1 MGGPHERRF
10 HGAADRLRSPER
22 LALLQVPEVTRLS
35 LEGSRIRSVL
45 DAGTGTGVFA
55 EAFAGQALRVTGID
69 TNEELLR
76 EARAAVPG
84 VEFRRAVL
92 EQLPF
97 RERSFDLV
105 FLGHVLHEADDP
117 LKALREARRVARD
130 RVVILEWPYRAEA
143 QGPPLHQR
151 LPAER
156 IQGLAA
162 AAGYSSAERL
172 ELEHM
177 VLFRLVP

>member
-1 MGGPHERRF
+1 MGGRHERRF
-10 HGAADRLRSPER
+10 HGEAQRLRSPER

-45 DAGTGTGVFA
+45 DAGTGTGIFA
-55 EAFAGQALRVTGID
+55 EAFAGQGLRVTGID
-69 TNEELLR
+69 PNEELLR

-97 RERSFDLV
+97 GARTFDLV

-117 LKALREARRVARD
+117 LQGLREARRVARD

-143 QGPPLHQR
+143 QGPPLQHR
-151 LPAER
+151 LPAEK
-156 IQGLAA
+156 ILGLAEA
-162 AAGYSSAERL
+162 VGYSSMQRL

-177 VLFRLVP
+177 VLFRLGP